1 MEITPVSLNNNSTS
15 TGATIAPPR
24 KLDFKADHSPLS
36 QAMGGR
42 AKKQRTSLAS
52 AKEIPETP
60 GAREGISEGVRK
72 LADIG
77 RADVGLEMDEQNSTP
92 LGDENSPTAKRKNQP
107 TEMKVLVNSSSGIK
121 PSPGR
126 GAAAA
131 NGMKYKMGPPVRTK
145 SPAIPDG
152 KAVWID
158 SPPNRPHLSKEPEL
172 VNMMENDDNGDG
184 SSDIDPSSLHWDDSE
199 ITGHDPSD
207 PEDDGEGING
217 IGFKPTAAMA
227 RDRSER
233 RRRQLEQYKK
243 REDAEARA
251 ARAKRGEARRRAMM
265 GEEDK
270 AKEDA
275 EARRV
280 RFAEKERAM
289 DVL

>member
-1 MEITPVSLNNNSTS
+1 
-15 TGATIAPPR
+15 
-24 KLDFKADHSPLS
+24 
-36 QAMGGR
+36 MGGR
-42 AKKQRTSLAS
+42 AKKQRTGLAS

-60 GAREGISEGVRK
+60 GARERISEGVRK

-77 RADVGLEMDEQNSTP
+77 RAEVGLEMDEQNSTP
-92 LGDENSPTAKRKNQP
+92 PVEENSPTAKRKKQAK
-107 TEMKVLVNSSSGIK
+107 EMKVVVNSSSGIE
-121 PSPGR
+121 PSSGR
-126 GAAAA
+126 GAAVA
-131 NGMKYKMGPPVRTK
+131 NGVKCKKGPPVRSK
-145 SPAIPDG
+145 SPPIPEG
-152 KAVWID
+152 KAIWID
-158 SPPNRPHLSKEPEL
+158 SPPNKPHLSNAPEL
-172 VNMMENDDNGDG
+172 VDMMESNDNGG
-184 SSDIDPSSLHWDDSE
+184 SSDTEPSSLHWDDSE

-251 ARAKRGEARRRAMM
+251 ARAKRSEARRRAMK
-265 GEEDK
+265 GEEHK
-270 AKEDA
+270 VKEDA

>member
-1 MEITPVSLNNNSTS
+1 MEITPVSLNNNTAT

-24 KLDFKADHSPLS
+24 NLDFKADHSLLP

-60 GAREGISEGVRK
+60 GARGGISEGVRK

-77 RADVGLEMDEQNSTP
+77 RADVGLEMDEQSSTA
-92 LGDENSPTAKRKNQP
+92 LGDENRPTAKRKKQP
-107 TEMKVLVNSSSGIK
+107 TEMKVVVDSSSGIENI
-121 PSPGR
+121 SSR
-126 GAAAA
+126 SAAAA
-131 NGMKYKMGPPVRTK
+131 NGMKCKKGPPVRSK
-145 SPAIPDG
+145 SPPIPEG
-152 KAVWID
+152 KAIWID
-158 SPPNRPHLSKEPEL
+158 SPPGKPHLSEAPEL
-172 VNMMENDDNGDG
+172 VDMMESDDNGG
-184 SSDIDPSSLHWDDSE
+184 LSDTEPSSLHWDDSE

-207 PEDDGEGING
+207 PDDDGEGING

-251 ARAKRGEARRRAMM
+251 ARAKRSEARRRAMM

>member
-1 MEITPVSLNNNSTS
+1 
-15 TGATIAPPR
+15 
-24 KLDFKADHSPLS
+24 
-36 QAMGGR
+36 MGGR
-42 AKKQRTSLAS
+42 KKQRTSLAS

-60 GAREGISEGVRK
+60 GVREGISEGVSK
-72 LADIG
+72 VADIG

-92 LGDENSPTAKRKNQP
+92 LGDENSPTAMRKKQP
-107 TEMKVLVNSSSGIK
+107 TETKFVVNSSSGIK

-126 GAAAA
+126 SATAA
-131 NGMKYKMGPPVRTK
+131 NGVKYKKGPPMRTK
-145 SPAIPDG
+145 SPPIPDG

-158 SPPNRPHLSKEPEL
+158 SPPNRPHLSNAPEL
-172 VNMMENDDNGDG
+172 VDMMKRDD
-184 SSDIDPSSLHWDDSE
+184 SSGRPDTELSSLHWDDSE

-251 ARAKRGEARRRAMM
+251 ARAKRSETRRRAMM
-265 GEEDK
+265 GEADK
-270 AKEDA
+270 AKEDT

-280 RFAEKERAM
+280 RFAEKERAG